1 MAGSVCLVTVH
12 GIGFQRAANDR
23 AHVAGY
29 ADQLHTHLRE
39 FLGTDLGDDPQR
51 SDGGPVYVSSEWK
64 GSPAEGLARLD
75 AGKPLAQAGKIAH
88 VALVYSPSEGFA
100 PHLGETAGA
109 LARAAASHRQ
119 YASATGIVRLLL
131 SDAWAAL
138 HENDQGDSRSS
149 LIPRGDVRHRG
160 LVSHLLHRG
169 DLAPDDGATSPPGA
183 LGILAALEDDIAT
196 YIARN
201 ELRERVRGFV
211 EDALLALLRRSTDV
225 SAIVLNT
232 HSQGTVLCWDVL
244 CRLPFSTWVRD
255 HDPRAARIPHFV
267 TAGSPIRKYVRMFAW
282 GNQVGELSSV
292 LPSGPMAW
300 RNFCDPHD
308 PVADP
313 LSPPYDWR
321 PGRPWDP
328 AASPDDA
335 LLVARNLEDGSFAQ
349 VPIND
354 TAVDNIQHSTGGG
367 LQAHDYW
374 NNTSEFVPRLAE
386 IVSGHSS

>member
-12 GIGFQRAANDR
+12 GIGFQRAADDH

-39 FLGTDLGDDPQR
+39 FLGTDLGDDPHR
-51 SDGGPVYVSSEWK
+51 SDGGPVYVSSEWN

-75 AGKPLAQAGKIAH
+75 TGKQLAQAGKIAH
-88 VALVYSPSEGFA
+88 VALVYSRSEDVA
-100 PHLGETAGA
+100 PHLGETAEA
-109 LARAAASHRQ
+109 LARAAASHHQ

-138 HENDQGDSRSS
+138 QKNDRGNATST
-149 LIPRGDVRHRG
+149 LIPRGDVRHRR
-160 LVSHLLHRG
+160 LVSQLLHRG
-169 DLAPDDGATSPPGA
+169 DLAPDDEATSPPGA

-211 EDALLALLRRSTDV
+211 QDVLLALLNRDTDV

-244 CRLPFSTWVRD
+244 CRLPFSTWVR
-255 HDPRAARIPHFV
+255 HQDPYTARIPHFV
-267 TAGSPIRKYVRMFAW
+267 TAGSPIRKYVQMFAW

-300 RNFCDPHD
+300 SNFCDPHD

-313 LSPPYDWR
+313 LSPSCAWR
-321 PGRPWDP
+321 PGQPWDP
-328 AASPDDA
+328 ATSPDDA
-335 LLVARNLEDGSFAQ
+335 LLVARNFEDGSFAQ
-349 VPIND
+349 VPISD
-354 TAVDNIQHSTGGG
+354 TAVDNIHHSAGGG

-374 NNTSEFVPRLAE
+374 NNTSEFVARLAE
-386 IVSGHSS
+386 IVRSS

>member
-88 VALVYSPSEGFA
+88 VALVYSPSEGLA

-119 YASATGIVRLLL
+119 YANAIGIVRLLL

-149 LIPRGDVRHRG
+149 LIPRGHVGHRG
-160 LVSHLLHRG
+160 LCRTAEISLLMTGRHLLPGRLG
-169 DLAPDDGATSPPGA
+169 SSLPSRTTSQPTSLATSCA
-183 LGILAALEDDIAT
+183 SESADS
-196 YIARN
+196 
-201 ELRERVRGFV
+201 LRTRY
-211 EDALLALLRRSTDV
+211 
-225 SAIVLNT
+225 
-232 HSQGTVLCWDVL
+232 
-244 CRLPFSTWVRD
+244 
-255 HDPRAARIPHFV
+255 
-267 TAGSPIRKYVRMFAW
+267 SP
-282 GNQVGELSSV
+282 S
-292 LPSGPMAW
+292 
-300 RNFCDPHD
+300 
-308 PVADP
+308 
-313 LSPPYDWR
+313 
-321 PGRPWDP
+321 
-328 AASPDDA
+328 
-335 LLVARNLEDGSFAQ
+335 
-349 VPIND
+349 
-354 TAVDNIQHSTGGG
+354 
-367 LQAHDYW
+367 
-374 NNTSEFVPRLAE
+374 
-386 IVSGHSS
+386 